1 VQELVDRFI
10 DYLAIEAGLAEN
22 TQLAYRADLR
32 KYAAFLARE
41 HVEDPTTV
49 TTTLVLGFLMRLKDQ
64 GYAPTSIAR
73 MFAAVKMFYRFLAL
87 EGLVERN
94 VTQAL
99 DSPRLWK
106 RLPHVLSPDEVE
118 RLLEAPDTSKPLG
131 VRDRAI
137 LETLYATGARV
148 SEVCGLDMDSIHYDY
163 GYLRC
168 IGKGNKERVV
178 PVGRTALGWV
188 RRYVD
193 EVRPGLLKGHAA
205 AALFVSA
212 RRRGGR
218 LRRETVWAMVRK
230 YARLAGI
237 RKKVS
242 PHTLRHSFATHLLS
256 AGADLRSVQ
265 EMLGHASIVATQLYT
280 HVDKDR
286 LKDVHRR
293 FHPRG

>member
-1 VQELVDRFI
+1 VQELIDRFI
-10 DYLAIEAGLAEN
+10 DYLSIEAGLAEN

-32 KYAAFLARE
+32 KYA
-41 HVEDPTTV
+41 
-49 TTTLVLGFLMRLKDQ
+49 TLVLGFLMRLKDQ
-64 GYAPTSIAR
+64 GYAATSIAR

-131 VRDRAI
+131 LRDRAI

-148 SEVCGLDMDSIHYDY
+148 SEVCGLDVDSIHFDY

-205 AALFVSA
+205 TALFVSA

-265 EMLGHASIVATQLYT
+265 EMLGHVSIVTTQLYT
-280 HVDKDR
+280 HVDRDR